1 MNRPSAL
8 KLLITLM
15 LAVVNLTGCAAHR
28 AAYDRGLE
36 AELSRNYDLA
46 LEHYQA
52 ALAEKPGD
60 IEYRLKVEQSRFA
73 AAFEHFDRGRRA
85 LEGGEPQVARV
96 EFMRAIQL
104 DPTHSMAETELA
116 RAEELIRSGSV
127 AVPEKTVFEVRK
139 ELARTDPS
147 LDSQLQPTVTGPI
160 SLRITQEAQ
169 SIFETIAELAGL
181 NIIFDPDFRST
192 RISVELD
199 NLSVYEALD
208 ILALQTR
215 TFWTPINQR
224 TLLVAPENQ
233 QKRRE
238 YEQHVLK
245 TIYLTNSVNP
255 TDITEAITAIRT
267 LLNMRFIAQSTS
279 MNAIILR
286 DTPDKVAIAEKIIDD
301 IDMTKPEVLIEAT
314 ILEVDRNRLRELGI
328 LPPTG
333 TVLNFDDDASS
344 GAPGDD
350 GRGWKPDI
358 SEKPRHDQFRKLQS
372 RDKRHR
378 GQVSGE

>member
-1 MNRPSAL
+1 MW
-8 KLLITLM
+8 
-15 LAVVNLTGCAAHR
+15 AHR

-46 LEHYQA
+46 LEHYQE
-52 ALAEKPGD
+52 ALAANPGD
-60 IEYRLKVEQSRFA
+60 IEYRLKVAQSRFA
-73 AAFEHFDRGRRA
+73 AAFEHFERGRRA
-85 LEGGEPQVARV
+85 MEGGEPQVARV

-116 RAEELIRSGSV
+116 RVEELIRSGSV
-127 AVPEKTVFEVRK
+127 AVPERRTVFEIRK

-147 LDSQLQPTVTGPI
+147 RDSQLQPTITGPI

-215 TFWTPINQR
+215 TFWKPINQR
-224 TLLVAPENQ
+224 TLIVAPENQ

-245 TIYLTNSVNP
+245 TIL
-255 TDITEAITAIRT
+255 
-267 LLNMRFIAQSTS
+267 
-279 MNAIILR
+279 
-286 DTPDKVAIAEKIIDD
+286 PDQQRQPDRHHRSDHGDPDA
-301 IDMTKPEVLIEAT
+301 PEHA
-314 ILEVDRNRLRELGI
+314 
-328 LPPTG
+328 
-333 TVLNFDDDASS
+333 F
-344 GAPGDD
+344 
-350 GRGWKPDI
+350 
-358 SEKPRHDQFRKLQS
+358 
-372 RDKRHR
+372 HR
-378 GQVSGE
+378 PEHLHECDHPA